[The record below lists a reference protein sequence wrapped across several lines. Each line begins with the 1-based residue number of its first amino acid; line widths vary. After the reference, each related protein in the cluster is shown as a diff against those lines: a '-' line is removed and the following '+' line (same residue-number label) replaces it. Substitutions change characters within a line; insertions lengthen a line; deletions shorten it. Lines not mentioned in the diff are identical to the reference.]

1 MASTG
6 ADMACSRARLGVS
19 WTDAGVVGGN
29 DDGDDAVE
37 EDLWDLG
44 RAMPPCSMA
53 EAKSRSWLL
62 DGCGHRR
69 GRRFGQDL
77 GRSDGVV
84 EFLGWSHEAGQI
96 LWAAVPC
103 RALVSIG

>member
-1 MASTG
+1 MAWWKSCSMEEEMASTG

-44 RAMPPCSMA
+44 RAMPP
-53 EAKSRSWLL
+53 RL
-62 DGCGHRR
+62 
-69 GRRFGQDL
+69 RFALTGGQDFV
-77 GRSDGVV
+77 GG
-84 EFLGWSHEAGQI
+84 
-96 LWAAVPC
+96 
-103 RALVSIG
+103 ALSLELLHGGG